1 MMAQNNH
8 NFVIER
14 NSINH
19 FYNSA
24 LKVALNIVKT
34 AYLFNRSNID
44 VSIIK
49 NTFNALY
56 SSMMNYSKNYNAIT
70 NHKVNKDLVDQTLK
84 FFEVL
89 YEDNLETEKIN
100 KLNISKDELQ
110 KIIKNK
116 DSNLEAKLQKLGF
129 DSYGDLLIE
138 GEKNIR
144 DLGIKTENQDYIVYS
159 DYGNIK
165 NQLEEIVKNGYSK
178 EIKEKD
184 IIDKNIVQ
192 KLSGV
197 SNESK
202 ENHGFKSSHV
212 DNLENR
218 VSTERNRSKGI

>member
-44 VSIIK
+44 LSIIK

-84 FFEVL
+84 FFEVF
-89 YEDNLETEKIN
+89 YEDNLETERIN

-144 DLGIKTENQDYIVYS
+144 NLGIKTENQDYIVYS

-178 EIKEKD
+178 EIKED

-192 KLSGV
+192 KLSGIFD
-197 SNESK
+197 ESK
-202 ENHGFKSSHV
+202 ENHEFKSSHV
-212 DNLENR
+212 DNLESGM
-218 VSTERNRSKGI
+218 STERNRSKGI

>member
-1 MMAQNNH
+1 MAQNNH

-44 VSIIK
+44 LSIIK

-84 FFEVL
+84 FFEVF
-89 YEDNLETEKIN
+89 YEDNLETERIN

-144 DLGIKTENQDYIVYS
+144 NLGIKTENQDYIVYS

-178 EIKEKD
+178 EIKED

-192 KLSGV
+192 KLSGIFD
-197 SNESK
+197 ESK
-202 ENHGFKSSHV
+202 ENHEFKSSHV
-212 DNLENR
+212 DNLESGM
-218 VSTERNRSKGI
+218 STERNRSKGI